1 MFRVKH
7 ITHLFKTSSERNDH
21 QLISSSKTENGD
33 SLQTSKNVITTS
45 CHKMHSCNFVW
56 PRKNIQQFFSQE
68 PKITVKCFSFQ
79 REKNAHWKQFE
90 CLKMA
95 DSISEDVTLVN
106 IKQLLIK
113 SESLEKSQVSYL
125 IERAEN
131 DCIWWNKPCADLK
144 KTYYHF
150 ISNMCSSRLVQSY
163 IV

>member
-1 MFRVKH
+1 M
-7 ITHLFKTSSERNDH
+7 
-21 QLISSSKTENGD
+21 
-33 SLQTSKNVITTS
+33 
-45 CHKMHSCNFVW
+45 
-56 PRKNIQQFFSQE
+56 
-68 PKITVKCFSFQ
+68 KCFSFQ

-131 DCIWWNKPCADLK
+131 DCI
-144 KTYYHF
+144 
-150 ISNMCSSRLVQSY
+150 
-163 IV
+163 